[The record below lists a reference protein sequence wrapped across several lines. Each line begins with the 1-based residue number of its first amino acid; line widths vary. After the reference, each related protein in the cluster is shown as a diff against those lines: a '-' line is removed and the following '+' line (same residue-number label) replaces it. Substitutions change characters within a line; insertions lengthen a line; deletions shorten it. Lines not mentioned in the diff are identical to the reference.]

1 MPKHIF
7 INSHDLDT
15 SMIGAQ
21 LTGGK
26 GRFADIE
33 GTCFGYKFDFTQLDR
48 NEMPKSIRE
57 KITDDWLDAHNLV
70 KFNLRN
76 NTFSNQRK

>member
-1 MPKHIF
+1 MARHIF

-26 GRFADIE
+26 GRFTDIE
-33 GTCFGYKFDFTQLDR
+33 GTCFGYKFESKIDVLDSETLPGR
-48 NEMPKSIRE
+48 C
-57 KITDDWLDAHNLV
+57 
-70 KFNLRN
+70 LRVE
-76 NTFSNQRK
+76 Q

>member
-33 GTCFGYKFDFTQLDR
+33 GTCFGYKFDFQGS
-48 NEMPKSIRE
+48 KSTLRASQKLIPSY
-57 KITDDWLDAHNLV
+57 IVGPAANIDADTSSSL
-70 KFNLRN
+70 K
-76 NTFSNQRK
+76 TT